1 MPKSSALPEALL
13 ALSRLKVEKR
23 DGATASPILRG
34 VSLTI
39 RPGEVH
45 AIMGPNGAGKST
57 LALTLLGHPH
67 FRVTGGAARFRGKDL
82 LKLPTSER
90 ATAGLFLAF
99 QQPLA
104 VAGVT
109 LASALRTALN
119 AQRHARNELPISVT
133 EFRSEALKQLGK
145 LQLDASFLDRELNV
159 GLSGGEQKKA
169 EVLQL
174 LMLQP
179 VLAVLDETDSGLD
192 LDARKVV
199 ARGVGSFR
207 CGRNAVLVIT
217 HEPRLL
223 EILKP
228 DHVHVLVAGKIV
240 RSGGPALAK
249 EIAKRGYEWLKTG
262 R

>member
-1 MPKSSALPEALL
+1 MPRTPPTSDDVLL
-13 ALSRLKVEKR
+13 ALDDLQVEKV
-23 DGATASPILRG
+23 DGASATPILRG
-34 VSLTI
+34 LSLTV

-45 AIMGPNGAGKST
+45 ALMGPNGAGKST

-67 FRVTGGAARFRGKDL
+67 FRVTGGTARFRGEDL
-82 LKLPTSER
+82 LARSTAQR
-90 ATAGLFLAF
+90 AAAGLFLAF
-99 QQPLA
+99 QHPLGIP
-104 VAGVT
+104 GVT
-109 LASALRTALN
+109 LASALRTAVN
-119 AQRHARNELPISVT
+119 AQRQVRGELPISVP
-133 EFRSEALKQLGK
+133 EFRSEALTQLSK

-199 ARGVGSFR
+199 AKGVTSFR

-223 EILKP
+223 ELLQP
-228 DHVHVLVAGKIV
+228 DHVHVLVGGRIV
-240 RSGGPALAK
+240 RSDGPALAR
-249 EIAKRGYEWLKTG
+249 EIAEKGYGWLS
-262 R
+262 